1 MKIDPA
7 EVDTSIPGPPTMAD
21 MLGTLMLMVF
31 PLLASV
37 TFDPAA
43 RLVNVGPLTTTDPL
57 DATTDTPPRPTTG
70 AELNVV
76 GPLTTT
82 EPLDVMTEIPP
93 LPTIGAEEPP
103 VTLTSMAVGKVRVAW

>member
-31 PLLASV
+31 PLLARV
-37 TFDPAA
+37 TFAPAA
-43 RLVNVGPLTTTDPL
+43 RLVRAGPLTTTDPA
-57 DATTDTPPRPTTG
+57 DVITETPPRPTMG

-82 EPLDVMTEIPP
+82 DPLDVMTEIPP
-93 LPTIGAEEPP
+93 RPTIGADDPP
-103 VTLTSMAVGKVRVAW
+103 VTLTSIAVGNVRVA